1 MYVLSPVFVTVE
13 HDFIRNG
20 GIVHKW
26 KGDGDSEGVNTI
38 EISCYR
44 GVSGVNLELCK
55 LFSKTSCRLQKDL
68 KKLWKMCL
76 SAFRLVPEI
85 VRGAQD

>member
-38 EISCYR
+38 EINCYR
-44 GVSGVNLELCK
+44 GVSGINLEL
-55 LFSKTSCRLQKDL
+55 
-68 KKLWKMCL
+68 
-76 SAFRLVPEI
+76 VI
-85 VRGAQD
+85 